1 MGVDVFASGW
11 AAGFGM
17 CLNDGDVEDGQGGQ
31 KGWTGWGPYS
41 IVYGKNSPACGLITL
56 TGDSVDMSSLNR
68 ACGSPGNSN
77 LAVPGPGTVVNDG
90 EEFSYDQGDT
100 DYTNCVWNVGCDGG
114 TGTVTFSYFR
124 SEGNWDYLNLFSDPS
139 LVTNSIGPAANN
151 GGIDNSGDLGRFTGA
166 HVPGTIGGVA
176 AVQYITD

>member
-56 TGDSVDMSSLNR
+56 AGGSVSLNDPNR
-68 ACGSPGNSN
+68 ACGPTGSNN
-77 LAVPGPGTVVNDG
+77 LAVPGAG
-90 EEFSYDQGDT
+90 EISHPPAHPPTRLLTAHTRQHTRSRHIEGDEDQKRT
-100 DYTNCVWNVGCDGG
+100 
-114 TGTVTFSYFR
+114 
-124 SEGNWDYLNLFSDPS
+124 L
-139 LVTNSIGPAANN
+139 
-151 GGIDNSGDLGRFTGA
+151 
-166 HVPGTIGGVA
+166 
-176 AVQYITD
+176 

>member
-56 TGDSVDMSSLNR
+56 AGGSVSLNDPNR
-68 ACGSPGNSN
+68 GKVFRPPAHPPVFFPQHPHTSTSDH
-77 LAVPGPGTVVNDG
+77 GT
-90 EEFSYDQGDT
+90 
-100 DYTNCVWNVGCDGG
+100 
-114 TGTVTFSYFR
+114 
-124 SEGNWDYLNLFSDPS
+124 
-139 LVTNSIGPAANN
+139 
-151 GGIDNSGDLGRFTGA
+151 
-166 HVPGTIGGVA
+166 
-176 AVQYITD
+176 